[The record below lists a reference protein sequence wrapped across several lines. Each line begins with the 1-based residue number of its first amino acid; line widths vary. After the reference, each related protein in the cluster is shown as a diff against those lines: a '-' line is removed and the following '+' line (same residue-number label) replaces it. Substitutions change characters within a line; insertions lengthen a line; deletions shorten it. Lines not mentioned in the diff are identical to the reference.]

1 MIRKISKRNFENIA
15 RKFELWKRGNFENV
29 ARKFENVARKIEN
42 VPRNFENFCQNKKLA
57 WNINT
62 KNRVRIGLK

>member
-1 MIRKISKRNFENIA
+1 MFRKISKRNFENIA

-29 ARKFENVARKIEN
+29 ARKFENVARKFEN
-42 VPRNFENFCQNKKLA
+42 VCQNKKLA